1 MRAATLPLLA
11 AAGLLLAPGVVAA
24 GGTTTA
30 GCNCAPPP
38 PSCCNIPTSHNVTV
52 PGVNVIPPS
61 VYIAPP
67 RISGGVS
74 GEGTFSGDISVSV
87 QASAS
92 SSASASSAASAFAS
106 AAASSAASSQSFGS
120 ALATANSQAAN
131 LLAASSFGGGG
142 GASFSEGGTSGNI
155 PSLIVAAPGAV
166 ATTRQVCVR
175 SAAAARAVA
184 IQAVCLDDKSVPHPA
199 SQAIPG
205 QDVPETYVGELFRC
219 IAGAHMQ
226 YVLAPYAGEARF
238 DHGQTVVCQKGEALW
253 RDLGGRLQCRPQTPA
268 RDCNERS
275 LLRRYGA
282 GIKVLKAAVAEQ
294 CVEWRTETVQAE
306 AASQGSLALDGG
318 VGG

>member
-1 MRAATLPLLA
+1 MRAAASLPLLA
-11 AAGLLLAPGVVAA
+11 AAGLLLAPGTGDA
-24 GGTTTA
+24 GGVTSPGCTT
-30 GCNCAPPP
+30 CAPPP
-38 PSCCNIPTSHNVTV
+38 ACCNIPSSHTVTV

-67 RISGGVS
+67 RISGGV
-74 GEGTFSGDISVSV
+74 GEGGVSGDISVSV

-92 SSASASSAASAFAS
+92 AGASGFAS
-106 AAASSAASSQSFGS
+106 AVASSNSYGS

-131 LLAASSFGGGG
+131 LLAASGASG
-142 GASFSEGGTSGNI
+142 GAFFSEGGTSGNI
-155 PSLIVAAPGAV
+155 PSLIVAAPGPV
-166 ATTRQVCVR
+166 STRQVCVR

-184 IQAVCLDDKSVPHPA
+184 IQAVCLDDKAVPHPA
-199 SQAIPG
+199 SQVTPG
-205 QDVPETYVGELFRC
+205 RDVAETYAGELFRC

-226 YVLAPYAGEARF
+226 YVLAPFAGEARF
-238 DHGQTVVCQKGEALW
+238 DHGQTVVCQKGDALW

-282 GIKVLKAAVAEQ
+282 GIKILKAAVAEQ

-306 AASQGSLALDGG
+306 AASQGAMALDGG
-318 VGG
+318 VG

>member
-1 MRAATLPLLA
+1 MRAALLPPLVA
-11 AAGLLLAPGVVAA
+11 AAGLLLTPGVGDA
-24 GGTTTA
+24 GGATTA
-30 GCNCAPPP
+30 NCNCAPTPP
-38 PSCCNIPTSHNVTV
+38 PSCCNIPSTHTVTV

-61 VYIAPP
+61 VHIAPQ

-74 GEGTFSGDISVSV
+74 GEGSFSGDISVSV

-92 SSASASSAASAFAS
+92 SSANAASTASAFAS
-106 AAASSAASSQSFGS
+106 AAALSAASAGGYGS

-131 LLAASSFGGGG
+131 LLAASGSSG
-142 GASFSEGGTSGNI
+142 GASFSEGGASGAI
-155 PSLIVAAPGAV
+155 PSLIVAVPGA
-166 ATTRQVCVR
+166 ATTRQVCAR
-175 SAAAARAVA
+175 TAASATAVA
-184 IQAVCLDDKSVPHPA
+184 IQAVCLDDKAVPHPA
-199 SQAIPG
+199 SQVTPG
-205 QDVPETYVGELFRC
+205 QDVAETYAGELFRC

-282 GIKVLKAAVAEQ
+282 GIKILKAAVAQQ

-306 AASQGSLALDGG
+306 AASQGAMALDGG

>member
-1 MRAATLPLLA
+1 MRAALLPPLA
-11 AAGLLLAPGVVAA
+11 AAGLLLVPGVGDA
-24 GGTTTA
+24 GGVA
-30 GCNCAPPP
+30 SPGCNCAPTPP
-38 PSCCNIPTSHNVTV
+38 PACCNIPSAHTVTV

-61 VYIAPP
+61 VYIAPQ

-74 GEGTFSGDISVSV
+74 GEASLSGDISVSV

-106 AAASSAASSQSFGS
+106 AAAASAASAQGYGS

-131 LLAASSFGGGG
+131 LLAASGSAGGS
-142 GASFSEGGTSGNI
+142 SFSEGGTSGNI
-155 PSLIVAAPGAV
+155 PSLIVAAPGGA
-166 ATTRQVCVR
+166 ATTRQVCAR
-175 SAAAARAVA
+175 TAATSAAVAV
-184 IQAVCLDDKSVPHPA
+184 QAVCLDDLAVPHPA
-199 SQAIPG
+199 SQVAPG
-205 QDVPETYVGELFRC
+205 QDVPETYAGELFRC

-226 YVLAPYAGEARF
+226 YVLAPFAGEARF
-238 DHGQTVVCQKGEALW
+238 DHGQTVVCRKGESLW

-282 GIKVLKAAVAEQ
+282 GIKILKAAVAGQ

-306 AASQGSLALDGG
+306 AASQGSMALDGG